1 MSRSCVYLGRED
13 RLDNLALAWL
23 TVVSRPTRRSGGRG
37 GGCPSASCEHVSFVE
52 ISQHIGYVIHV
63 IHVAFKMRSTRILGA
78 RRRRRPDGDAKKI
91 RSTTCRTIRRLLV
104 P

>member
-52 ISQHIGYVIHV
+52 ISQYVCV
-63 IHVAFKMRSTRILGA
+63 IHVAFKMRSMSVSATPLH
-78 RRRRRPDGDAKKI
+78 
-91 RSTTCRTIRRLLV
+91 SYH
-104 P
+104 